1 MKREEKE
8 QIIIAIIIFILI
20 GIGVY
25 RFYGINK
32 IDKNAEKESGE
43 KTEIIRLENIAGEK
57 TEDKKEI
64 KFKPVRLINI
74 NEASL
79 KELQKLPEIGEKLAE
94 RIISCRN
101 DNGKFS
107 RKEDIMKVKGIGEKK
122 YERIKDFISVK

>member
-8 QIIIAIIIFILI
+8 QVIIAIIIFILI

-32 IDKNAEKESGE
+32 IDKIAEKEGTE
-43 KTEIIRLENIAGEK
+43 KTETNKSDDLSEK
-57 TEDKKEI
+57 KREDKKEV
-64 KFKPVRLINI
+64 KFKPLKLINI

-94 RIISCRN
+94 RIIFWRN
-101 DNGKFS
+101 DSGGFLK
-107 RKEDIMKVKGIGEKK
+107 KEDIMKVRGIGEKK
-122 YERIKDFISVK
+122 YEKIKDFITVK